1 VHQEFGCNPATMLV
15 NSVNSLG
22 LIPPRL
28 SEEIIASARSQ
39 ADRLFGH
46 PLTSAAG
53 LLENRF
59 ADLLDEAAPAR
70 ADQLRAAIL
79 QAVDEPC
86 CRIGGATA
94 LLEGCRRRLKQSL
107 ESLEAV
113 RKETLQRMAERH
125 DPLGEAVD
133 PRDPDAVPS
142 PRRDSAA
149 WIRDFAD
156 HRAQEVMLRLS
167 IRGLKQIEH
176 HLSEAEPLLR
186 NFRDKVG
193 LVESGLRNLFAGS
206 RNGAEGNESPPLL
219 TEAIESQLTQQ
230 MAHLV
235 QNVDQAMQLG
245 YFHQQGGL
253 SQLANDEFDFREL
266 VQPLNASIV
275 RSLQGALREVDFDKL
290 LTLLKPSQKSRLIEE
305 LFRYSE
311 TELQSCGGIHH
322 LLAAIPELTS
332 PDNIAPPLA
341 ALNQNTPPTVV
352 QATLGELVV
361 CHELDRIPLAT
372 IVMRLLKDSPQ
383 CVEYAM
389 RLHARND
396 VRWCA
401 ITDLR

>member
-1 VHQEFGCNPATMLV
+1 
-15 NSVNSLG
+15 
-22 LIPPRL
+22 
-28 SEEIIASARSQ
+28 
-39 ADRLFGH
+39 
-46 PLTSAAG
+46 
-53 LLENRF
+53 
-59 ADLLDEAAPAR
+59 
-70 ADQLRAAIL
+70 
-79 QAVDEPC
+79 
-86 CRIGGATA
+86 
-94 LLEGCRRRLKQSL
+94 
-107 ESLEAV
+107 
-113 RKETLQRMAERH
+113 
-125 DPLGEAVD
+125 
-133 PRDPDAVPS
+133 
-142 PRRDSAA
+142 
-149 WIRDFAD
+149 
-156 HRAQEVMLRLS
+156 
-167 IRGLKQIEH
+167 
-176 HLSEAEPLLR
+176 
-186 NFRDKVG
+186 
-193 LVESGLRNLFAGS
+193 
-206 RNGAEGNESPPLL
+206 
-219 TEAIESQLTQQ
+219 
-230 MAHLV
+230 
-235 QNVDQAMQLG
+235 VDQAMQLG

-253 SQLANDEFDFREL
+253 SQLANDEFDFREI